1 MTGAQGRS
9 LNFGTH
15 VCCFTHFPLL
25 RLCKRDY
32 LTGETVGCKY
42 PFAHYAAGP
51 PLDYIVISYI
61 SAPRDS
67 QAHSLNQTTEVRE
80 QTTEN
85 RRQIK
90 KQTRDK
96 RRKRKMERGKNFTLS
111 HYKSQSHAIS
121 CEAGAAC
128 FDNEFPS
135 SKFCCSRGTV
145 KNQIRC
151 W

>member
-67 QAHSLNQTTEVRE
+67 QAHSLNQTTEDKE
-80 QTTEN
+80 TEKN
-85 RRQIK
+85 RQETK
-90 KQTRDK
+90 DESEKWK
-96 RRKRKMERGKNFTLS
+96 VERILHFLISNLS
-111 HYKSQSHAIS
+111 AVQ
-121 CEAGAAC
+121 
-128 FDNEFPS
+128 
-135 SKFCCSRGTV
+135 
-145 KNQIRC
+145 
-151 W
+151 